1 MIRLKRLNGKDFVV
15 NCDLIEF
22 IEGTPDTVVTLVSG
36 NRMVV
41 RETVDEVI
49 DKVVEYKRNTNPTL
63 KVVEKRVIENEV
75 SLETR
80 DEK

>member
-36 NRMVV
+36 NKMVV
-41 RETVDEVI
+41 LETVDEVVG
-49 DKVVEYKRNTNPTL
+49 KVVEYKRNINPTL
-63 KVVEKRVIENEV
+63 KVIEKRVIPEEV